1 MSKKKHICVKKS
13 APLPDGSI
21 PTAMAETLT
30 TTIDPFATVAHPLTA
45 EAILT
50 NEYTYPEVSCTGKIY

>member
-13 APLPDGSI
+13 TPLPDCPI

-30 TTIDPFATVAHPLTA
+30 TTIDPFAAVARPLSA
-45 EAILT
+45 EAVLA